1 MINIDMIKV
10 SGKTYSIKTQIEAN
24 ESEAKV
30 IVLNVDEVMP
40 DTNTS
45 FTKLKNIWTNQT
57 GTSQFETLKYNDIY
71 QALIKK
77 LISKYKM
84 KKLII

>member
-10 SGKTYSIKTQIEAN
+10 GGKTYSIKTQIEAN

-57 GTSQFETLKYNDIY
+57 GNSQFETLKYNDIY